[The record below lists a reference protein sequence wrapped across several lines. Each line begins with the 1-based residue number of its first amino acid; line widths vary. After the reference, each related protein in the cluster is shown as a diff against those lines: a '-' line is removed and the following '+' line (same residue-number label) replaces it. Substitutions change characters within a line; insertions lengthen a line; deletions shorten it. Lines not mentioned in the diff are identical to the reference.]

1 MLLNLEQLKAID
13 PKAIWLEISTDDLAQ
28 AEPNPQHYSNPTAIN
43 NARIDRLCLQK
54 FQTWL
59 DEQQINHRPSFTD
72 TELATIWDVVIGS
85 AIEVGNRRLIL
96 IPTDNLDR
104 DELRVPQEWI
114 DVPNLAGDYYLAVQ
128 VNLDEN
134 VMNIWG
140 FASHQALKERGEYSA
155 SDRSYSLDSDALAS
169 NLDMLWEAEAL
180 GVAPRNS
187 VAELVSISLDRA
199 LELIKILSKP
209 SIYSPRFAINFD
221 EWAAILDNLNLRSQL
236 YQTRLQRAAIALAPA
251 PTFSLINWVQQEF
264 TNAIASGW
272 SSQPQAVTLMSLQM
286 NNIPIERSKLIN
298 LQIDLHQ
305 QTVVLL
311 VGVIPETA
319 DRMRVIVQAHPA
331 IGARYLPPQLQ
342 LSYLNSEG
350 VILRSATARTNDD
363 YIQLPEYTCD
373 IGMELNIQLQLH
385 GARSIE
391 RFVV

>member
-59 DEQQINHRPSFTD
+59 DEQQINHRPSFND

-104 DELRVPQEWI
+104 DELRVPQEWV

-128 VNLDEN
+128 VDLDEN
-134 VMNIWG
+134 MMNIWG
-140 FASHQALKERGEYSA
+140 FASHQALKDRGEYSA

-199 LELIKILSKP
+199 LELIKVLSKP

-264 TNAIASGW
+264 TNAISSGW
-272 SSQPQAVTLMSLQM
+272 ISQPQRVILMNLPS
-286 NNIPIERSKLIN
+286 IERSKLIN

-311 VGVIPETA
+311 VGVIETA
-319 DRMRVIVQAHPA
+319 DNRVRVIVQAHPA
-331 IGARYLPPQLQ
+331 IGDRYLPPQLQ

-350 VILRSATARTNDD
+350 FILRSATARTNDD